1 MKELLLALPAGR
13 ETGGKRFGLV
23 PAHMAYRVGPG
34 PRLLGIRLPQG
45 PPRRPWGDRKSVV

>member
-34 PRLLGIRLPQG
+34 PRLREIGRASC
-45 PPRRPWGDRKSVV
+45 RERV